1 MHSGGLIFL
10 KTKRSRRKL
19 SFIYK
24 NRRRKW
30 AEMEKPK
37 KCNAFYILEKSFL
50 LLFF

>member
-1 MHSGGLIFL
+1 LIFL
-10 KTKRSRRKL
+10 KTKQNRRKL

-24 NRRRKW
+24 KRRRKW
-30 AEMEKPK
+30 AEMEKTK